1 MPFFSRR
8 ESGSTMSGY
17 VTAFDTLQFLGL
29 FSTFGIV
36 VTAVFSSKIQRGMT
50 WYFFMAELVVFCI
63 AYLLIVGHQSGD
75 DPPFGWCLFQAAL
88 IFAVPA
94 MCAFSALAMV
104 FQLYITMSASL
115 AHLSDRVHGMID
127 LSLLAFPIF
136 IFFLVVVEITA
147 AGLANPPSVVRSNSG
162 MFCTVTGKTSGTIT
176 AVLVVIAVLLMLI
189 CEGLII
195 SVYIK
200 RRRASS
206 RLLDGDTLVSLPVII
221 WFRVTVAASSGGTT
235 WTSETTSTAF
245 LGVACLPLVTSV
257 IFGSQEDMLRAWM
270 FWKRASPVREPSWE
284 PSWPAGGAAS
294 LSPSA
299 QLSYRELVDDELQ
312 VRRPKSGF
320 DE

>member
-1 MPFFSRR
+1 
-8 ESGSTMSGY
+8 MSGY

-104 FQLYITMSASL
+104 VQLYITMSASFT
-115 AHLSDRVHGMID
+115 HLSDRVHGMID
-127 LSLLAFPIF
+127 FSLLAFPIF
-136 IFFLVVVEITA
+136 IFFLVVVEVTA

-206 RLLDGDTLVSLPVII
+206 RLHDGDTLVSLPVIVRVSAFSLLPAI
-221 WFRVTVAASSGGTT
+221 ALLVTVAASSGATT
-235 WTSETTSTAF
+235 WTSTTTSIAF
-245 LGVACLPLVTSV
+245 LGVACLPLITSV

-294 LSPSA
+294 LTPSA